1 MCVSVLMSLPRAYED
16 PQEPGALGGVQPF
29 AQAHKLKTPQAQRIL
44 QSVLSYTLHKPRRT
58 RFPTAPTLVFDRDEQ
73 WQMDL
78 VDMQKLSR
86 WNKGNKYLLTVIDV
100 LSKYAWAVPIKS
112 KSTQEMIRGL
122 TRIYQ
127 QASPRRPLRVQT
139 DQGKEFYNRGVQA
152 WFKKQG
158 THHFSTYGDS
168 KASVVERWHRTL
180 KQRMYRYFT
189 AHNTLRYVDVLQPL
203 IHTYNHT
210 HHRSIGMAP
219 HQVTPKTVPDVW
231 DRLYGS
237 RLDQTTPPPKCRV
250 GDRVRLNQK
259 HRPFKKGYL
268 PGWTEEVFV
277 VTHVRRHPVVTYR
290 LSEWDGTPIKGTF
303 YEPDVQ
309 KVQVSD
315 DSLFRV
321 EKVLKRKGRQVL
333 VRWKGWPAKY
343 DSWIP
348 AQHGTRPNNASKKK
362 KAGAVFG

>member
-1 MCVSVLMSLPRAYED
+1 MKKTIKDRNWLGECVSVLMSLPRAYED

-44 QSVLSYTLHKPRRT
+44 QSVLSYILHKPRRT
-58 RFPTAPTLVFDRDEQ
+58 RFLTAPTLVFDRDEQ

-86 WNKGNKYLLTVIDV
+86 WNQGNKYLLTVIDV

-112 KSTQEMIRGL
+112 KSTSEMIRGL

-189 AHNTLRYVDVLQPL
+189 AHNTLRYGDVLQPL

-210 HHRSIGMAP
+210 HHRSIGMAS
-219 HQVTPKTVPDVW
+219 HQVTP
-231 DRLYGS
+231 
-237 RLDQTTPPPKCRV
+237 
-250 GDRVRLNQK
+250 
-259 HRPFKKGYL
+259 
-268 PGWTEEVFV
+268 
-277 VTHVRRHPVVTYR
+277 
-290 LSEWDGTPIKGTF
+290 
-303 YEPDVQ
+303 
-309 KVQVSD
+309 
-315 DSLFRV
+315 
-321 EKVLKRKGRQVL
+321 
-333 VRWKGWPAKY
+333 
-343 DSWIP
+343 
-348 AQHGTRPNNASKKK
+348 
-362 KAGAVFG
+362 

>member
-1 MCVSVLMSLPRAYED
+1 
-16 PQEPGALGGVQPF
+16 
-29 AQAHKLKTPQAQRIL
+29 
-44 QSVLSYTLHKPRRT
+44 
-58 RFPTAPTLVFDRDEQ
+58 
-73 WQMDL
+73 MDL

-100 LSKYAWAVPIKS
+100 LSKYALAVSIKS
-112 KSTQEMIRGL
+112 KRSQDMIRGL
-122 TRIYQ
+122 ESIYQ
-127 QASPRRPLRVQT
+127 QASPWRPLRVQT

-158 THHFSTYGDS
+158 RIIFSTYVDS

-180 KQRMYRYFT
+180 KLRMYRYFT

-203 IHTYNHT
+203 IYTYNRAYY
-210 HHRSIGMAP
+210 RSIGMAP
-219 HQVTPKTVPDVW
+219 HQVTPKTVPEVW
-231 DRLYGS
+231 DRLYGR
-237 RLDQTTPPPKCRV
+237 RLDQKTPPLKCQV
-250 GDRVRLNQK
+250 GDRVRHNKK

-268 PGWTEEVFV
+268 PGWKEEVFV
-277 VTHVRRHPVVTYR
+277 VKHVRRHPVVTYR

-321 EKVLKRKGRQVL
+321 KKVLKRKGRNVL

-348 AQHGTRPNNASKKK
+348 AQPRHGTNKNIAP
-362 KAGAVFG
+362 